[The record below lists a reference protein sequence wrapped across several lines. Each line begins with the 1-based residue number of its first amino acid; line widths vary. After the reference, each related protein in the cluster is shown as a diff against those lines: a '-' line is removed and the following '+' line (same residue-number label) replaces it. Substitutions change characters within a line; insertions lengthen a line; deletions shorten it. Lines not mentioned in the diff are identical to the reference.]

1 MKKFTKYV
9 IWVFCLLSLVACS
22 NKVTEMQR
30 ISNITNSIDAVLA
43 IKETGATVATP
54 TEVYLLP
61 KGQQIHGE
69 PVFRA
74 DNVEGLK
81 LTWNGDL
88 TLTIHAEK
96 ARVFLHSSSLK
107 IDVPD
112 RKSQLVSIQLAI
124 KDLR

>member
-1 MKKFTKYV
+1 MKNFTKFV
-9 IWVFCLLSLVACS
+9 IWIFGLLSLVACS
-22 NKVTEMQR
+22 NKITETQR
-30 ISNITNSIDAVLA
+30 ISNISNSIDAVLA
-43 IKETGATVATP
+43 IKETGATVAIP

-81 LTWNGDL
+81 LIWDGES
-88 TLTIHAEK
+88 TLKIHAEK

-107 IDVPD
+107 IDAPD